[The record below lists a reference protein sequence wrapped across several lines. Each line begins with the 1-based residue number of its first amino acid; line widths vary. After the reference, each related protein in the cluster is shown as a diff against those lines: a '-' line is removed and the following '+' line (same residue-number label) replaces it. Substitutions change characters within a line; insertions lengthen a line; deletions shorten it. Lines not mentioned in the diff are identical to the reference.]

1 MNNSKAIDALK
12 KKIACERK
20 FHSEQKER
28 EVLCDWMDYDPDDY
42 ADDCIHANCFRC
54 GYYVSGEDV
63 RGAIKIAL
71 AALEQQERNRWVP
84 CSERLPEVGQRVLVE
99 FNDGSMSVLR
109 CNDAGHLQCFYA
121 RTVAWRPAPERY
133 HEEEV

>member
-1 MNNSKAIDALK
+1 MDNREAIHKLEFMRNAYQKLIDEKVDSGRLVGTDVTGTWKAETPLNDAYQEHIDALT
-12 KKIACERK
+12 
-20 FHSEQKER
+20 
-28 EVLCDWMDYDPDDY
+28 L
-42 ADDCIHANCFRC
+42 
-54 GYYVSGEDV
+54 
-63 RGAIKIAL
+63 AI

-133 HEEEV
+133 HEGEV